1 MRDFAAQSTLI
12 AISFFLFIASIS
24 DQVYAQE
31 ATAGFSP
38 KARPRQY
45 FAKTKDGWDLSLHRY
60 KPDKIKA
67 GTEPVI
73 LCHGF
78 GFNSNLWDLD
88 EAHSFARYLQERGYD
103 AWSVNL
109 RGSGDS
115 SKPVLSQIRAFTKM
129 QITRW
134 LSMIRRLPSSVTKI
148 KWSIDDHVNQDVPA
162 ILEFVKKETGSDQ
175 VLWMGHSMGGII
187 MYCYL
192 ATHDQSDIKGLV
204 TIGSAIYTAEPPDE
218 SSMVSK
224 IISQKPIRRTSLLV
238 NMTIPSQIRNLT
250 LGMAKLP
257 WEERYYNHEN
267 MDRLTAIRMFRLC
280 VNDTSNDVV
289 AQYSDLLMTGE
300 LRSMDGK
307 INYTK
312 LLDRIDVPL
321 LIAVG
326 SKDASA
332 PMDTVRYAYDRVS
345 SRDKTI
351 VEFSKANG
359 YSADYGHSDVL
370 LGRRS
375 KEEIYPYLYNWL
387 DR

>member
-1 MRDFAAQSTLI
+1 MRNYTIKSTLI
-12 AISFFLFIASIS
+12 AIFLFLCIAAVPM
-24 DQVYAQE
+24 QVYAKE
-31 ATAGFSP
+31 ATAGILLRA
-38 KARPRQY
+38 KPRQY
-45 FAKTKDGWDLSLHRY
+45 FAKTQDGWDLSLLRY

-88 EAHSFARYLQERGYD
+88 EAHSFARYLKERGYD
-103 AWSVNL
+103 VWSVNL

-115 SKPVLSQIRAFTKM
+115 SKPVLAQIRTFTKL

-134 LSMIRRLPSSVTKI
+134 LRMIRRLPSSVTKI
-148 KWSIDDHVNQDVPA
+148 KWSIDDHVNQDIPA
-162 ILEFVKKETGSDQ
+162 IIEFVKKETGGSQ
-175 VLWMGHSMGGII
+175 ISWIGHSMGGII

-192 ATHDQSDIKGLV
+192 ATHDQGDIKGLV

-218 SSMVSK
+218 GSMVNK
-224 IISQKPIRRTSLLV
+224 IISQKPIRRASLLV

-280 VNDTSNDVV
+280 VNDTSDDVV
-289 AQYSDLLMTGE
+289 AQYADLLNTGE
-300 LRSMDGK
+300 LRSLDGK

-321 LIAVG
+321 LISAG

-332 PMDTVRYAYDRVS
+332 PMVTVRYAYDRVS

-351 VEFSKANG
+351 VEFSEANG

-370 LGRRS
+370 LGKKS
-375 KEEIYPYLYNWL
+375 EEEIYPFFYNWL
-387 DR
+387 AR